1 MAIVG
6 QVIMW
11 SMPQTPQG
19 FMTCDGSL
27 VLIANY
33 PKLFN
38 VLGIY
43 YGGDGVTNFRL
54 PDTRGRFLVGTNIDV
69 INGNAVG
76 ASGGTVQTSL
86 AVSNYQVQSNTD
98 NFISLPI
105 PQNVAIIPPFL
116 TVKMC
121 ICYDGDMPIF

>member
-1 MAIVG
+1 MASVG
-6 QVIMW
+6 QIIVW

-38 VLGIY
+38 VLGNY
-43 YGGDGVTNFRL
+43 YGGDGVINFRL
-54 PDTRGRFLVGTNIDV
+54 PDTRGRFLLGTNDD
-69 INGNAVG
+69 NAVG
-76 ASGGTVQTSL
+76 SSGGTVHTSL
-86 AVSNYQVQSNTD
+86 STSNYQVQDNTD